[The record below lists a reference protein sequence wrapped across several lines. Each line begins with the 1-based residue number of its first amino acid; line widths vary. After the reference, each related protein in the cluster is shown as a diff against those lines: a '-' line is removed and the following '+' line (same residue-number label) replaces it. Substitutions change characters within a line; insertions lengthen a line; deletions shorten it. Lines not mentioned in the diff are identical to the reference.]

1 MWPSRSLSPSPS
13 PSSSA
18 QSRGRILDPSE
29 RASEI
34 LFGLIMTLTFTGTLS
49 VADAG
54 RDDVRTMLIG
64 ALGCNIAWG
73 VIDGIIYLMYCR
85 SDRSAARNLFD
96 AIVGAP
102 RREQA
107 SALITEAIPSPLRDV
122 LADEEVESLRQRVTA
137 LPPPSADTSLHRRD
151 WLGGLGIF
159 LLVVFTTFPL
169 AIPFLLVSQV
179 NPAMRLSN
187 AVALVMLFLTG
198 VVYAR
203 SIGQSPWRVGLG
215 MVGLG
220 LALVLMTIALGG

>member
-1 MWPSRSLSPSPS
+1 MWPSRSLPSL
-13 PSSSA
+13 PSSTPT
-18 QSRGRILDPSE
+18 RGRILDPSE

-85 SDRSAARNLFD
+85 SDRNAARALFD
-96 AIVGAP
+96 AIARAP
-102 RREQA
+102 TPAQA
-107 SALITEAIPSPLRDV
+107 SSQISDAIPSPLRDV
-122 LADEEVESLRQRVTA
+122 LTAEDVESLRQRVNA
-137 LPPPSADTSLHRRD
+137 LPPPSADTSLRRRD

-179 NPAMRLSN
+179 HPAMRLSN

-203 SIGQSPWRVGLG
+203 SIGRSPWRVGLG

-220 LALVLMTIALGG
+220 LALVVMTIALGG

>member
-1 MWPSRSLSPSPS
+1 MWPSRSLPSPL
-13 PSSSA
+13 SSA
-18 QSRGRILDPSE
+18 TNTRGRILDPSE

-73 VIDGIIYLMYCR
+73 IIDGIIYLMYCR
-85 SDRSAARNLFD
+85 ADRSAARTLYD
-96 AIVGAP
+96 AITQSADP
-102 RREQA
+102 AQA
-107 SALITEAIPSPLRDV
+107 RQRIADAIPAPLSELV
-122 LADEEVESLRQRVTA
+122 SADERETLRQRLLA
-137 LPPPSADTSLHRRD
+137 LPAPSTDTSLHRRD
-151 WLGGLGIF
+151 WLGGLGIC

-169 AIPFLLVSQV
+169 AIPFLLVEQV
-179 NPAMRLSN
+179 HPAMRLSN

-203 SIGQSPWRVGLG
+203 SIGRSPWRVGLG

-220 LALVLMTIALGG
+220 LALVLLTIALGG

>member
-1 MWPSRSLSPSPS
+1 MWPSRSLPSLPT
-13 PSSSA
+13 SS
-18 QSRGRILDPSE
+18 QPSRGRILDPSE

-73 VIDGIIYLMYCR
+73 IIDGIIYLMYCR
-85 SDRSAARNLFD
+85 ADRSAARTLYD
-96 AIVGAP
+96 AIKHSP
-102 RREQA
+102 DETQA
-107 SALITEAIPSPLRDV
+107 RTLIANAIPAPLSD
-122 LADEEVESLRQRVTA
+122 LLSNDEREALRQRLLA
-137 LPPPSADTSLHRRD
+137 APPPSADTALHRRD
-151 WLGGLGIF
+151 WLGGLGIC

-169 AIPFLLVSQV
+169 AIPFLLVQQV
-179 NPAMRLSN
+179 QPAMRLSN

-203 SIGQSPWRVGLG
+203 SIGRSPWRVGLG

-220 LALVLMTIALGG
+220 LALVLLTIALGG

>member
-1 MWPSRSLSPSPS
+1 MWPSRSLHLAATASRP
-13 PSSSA
+13 A
-18 QSRGRILDPSE
+18 RGRILDASE

-85 SDRSAARNLFD
+85 SDRNAARTLFD
-96 AIVGAP
+96 AITGSADAVHARTLISNALPAP
-102 RREQA
+102 LDA
-107 SALITEAIPSPLRDV
+107 AVT
-122 LADEEVESLRQRVTA
+122 ADELESLRQRVA
-137 LPPPSADTSLHRRD
+137 AMPPPPAHTPLQRRD
-151 WLGGLGIF
+151 WLGGLGIC
-159 LLVVFTTFPL
+159 LLVVSTTFPL
-169 AIPFLLVSQV
+169 AIPFLLLAQV
-179 NPAMRLSN
+179 QPAMRLSN

-203 SIGQSPWRVGLG
+203 SIGRSPWRVGLG

-220 LALVLMTIALGG
+220 LALVVLTIALGG